1 MLVNEAK
8 WIGEQIKTLSLKR
21 ESVVL
26 NFGSQNLK
34 YNKESKHLI
43 DFVVNPIKQKCQLKN
58 LDLQK
63 GPGIDY
69 SGNILDDTFFNQLT
83 SIQFECVL
91 LCNVLEHVTNIE
103 GIAQRVGE
111 LIKPGGFIIFTG
123 PYEYPIHYDPIDNG
137 FRPEIKEVIRLF
149 NNFRIIQ
156 AEIVTDYTYAY
167 YLKKN
172 KKNLFLTLIRVL
184 IPFYKFNKWK
194 NVVLP
199 KFKWW
204 NKQFKVTCVLMQKE
218 K

>member
-8 WIGEQIKTLSLKR
+8 WIGELINYLPLTKD
-21 ESVVL
+21 SVVL
-26 NFGSQNLK
+26 NFGSQTLK

-63 GPGIDY
+63 SAGIDY
-69 SGNILDDTFFNQLT
+69 SGDILDDTFFNKLT
-83 SIQFECVL
+83 SIQFEGIF

-103 GIAQRVGE
+103 GIAQRVGK
-111 LIKPGGFIIFTG
+111 LIKPGGFLIFSG

-137 FRPEIKEVIRLF
+137 FRPKVEDVICLF
-149 NNFRIIQ
+149 ENFKIIQ
-156 AEIVTDYTYAY
+156 AEIVTDYTYSY

-172 KKNLFLTLIRVL
+172 NKQLILTFVRVL
-184 IPFYKFNKWK
+184 TPFYKYYKWK

-204 NKQFKVTCVLMQKE
+204 NKQFKVTCVFMQKE
-218 K
+218 E